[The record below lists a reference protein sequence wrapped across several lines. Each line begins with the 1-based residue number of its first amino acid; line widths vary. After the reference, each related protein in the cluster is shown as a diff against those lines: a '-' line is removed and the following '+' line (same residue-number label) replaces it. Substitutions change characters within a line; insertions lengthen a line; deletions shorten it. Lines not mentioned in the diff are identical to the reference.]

1 LVKQC
6 DGVGELFCVERLVSD
21 AGAFQQSVYAVFV
34 YGLSVLLVLARDHDR
49 IFFWWFGWFSG
60 CEFNFWFGVFVS
72 FRVPGFRPRP
82 GAWEE
87 KSSQTW
93 ARECAIFFCGRMIK
107 MVAEMATEFLAVCF
121 QVMMFALTFGLAL
134 AGYAWLVTP

>member
-1 LVKQC
+1 LVKQF
-6 DGVGELFCVERLVSD
+6 DGVGELFCVVGLVSD
-21 AGAFQQSVYAVFV
+21 AGAFQQQVDAVFV
-34 YGLSVLLVLARDHDR
+34 YGLSVLFAVAWVGAGL
-49 IFFWWFGWFSG
+49 FGRGSCGGVSWNG
-60 CEFNFWFGVFVS
+60 CDGDVGFVS

-93 ARECAIFFCGRMIK
+93 ARECAIFFCGRVIK
-107 MVAEMATEFLAVCF
+107 MVSEMATEFLAVCF
-121 QVMMFALTFGLAL
+121 QVLMFGLTFGLAL

>member
-1 LVKQC
+1 VLFAVARVGG
-6 DGVGELFCVERLVSD
+6 GV
-21 AGAFQQSVYAVFV
+21 
-34 YGLSVLLVLARDHDR
+34 
-49 IFFWWFGWFSG
+49 FFWWCGWFFS
-60 CEFNFWFGVFVS
+60 CEFSFWIGVFVS

-93 ARECAIFFCGRMIK
+93 ARECAIFFGGRMIK
-107 MVAEMATEFLAVCF
+107 MVSEMAVEFLAVCF

>member
-1 LVKQC
+1 M
-6 DGVGELFCVERLVSD
+6 SD
-21 AGAFQQSVYAVFV
+21 AGAFQFEVDAVFV
-34 YGLSVLLVLARDHDR
+34 YGLSVLFAVARVGAGV
-49 IFFWWFGWFSG
+49 FGWGSCG
-60 CEFNFWFGVFVS
+60 GVVWDGGFGDVGFVS

-93 ARECAIFFCGRMIK
+93 ARECAIFFGGRMIK
-107 MVAEMATEFLAVCF
+107 MVSEMVVEFLAVCF